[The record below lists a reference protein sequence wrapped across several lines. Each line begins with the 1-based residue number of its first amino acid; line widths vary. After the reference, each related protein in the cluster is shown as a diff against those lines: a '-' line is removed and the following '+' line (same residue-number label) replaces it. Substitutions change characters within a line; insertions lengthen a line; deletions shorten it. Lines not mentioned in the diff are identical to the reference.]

1 MQFLVNIDV
10 SLPNELPQQTKDDLR
25 TRENARAME
34 LIKAGK
40 MRRIWRS
47 VGTTANFGI
56 WEADSLEE
64 LHANIGSLPMF
75 PYFKVKVTALVEHPA
90 TAAWTKANGPMPPF

>member
-10 SLPNELPQQTKDDLR
+10 EMPAATPQDVKDDLR

-56 WEADSLEE
+56 WEADTLEE
-64 LHANIGSLPMF
+64 LHANIMSLPMF
-75 PYFKVKVTALVEHPA
+75 PYFKVRVTALTEHPA
-90 TAAWTKANGPMPPF
+90 TAAWIKANGAMPPL